1 MSLASIIESAE
12 RHRTSVVY
20 YRPVPD
26 DFGSQFATRNVDIT
40 YRDLPPDGPDAF
52 VVVRDGERFRGAVS
66 AETLR
71 EFLRPPLRHPEDPD
85 DLSSAYRA
93 VFELLDTTVF
103 GTLSRRQ
110 LLATAREIEDRAYR
124 VGRGT
129 FHVGFQSVAA
139 FDAQRTLYRRLAE
152 RTDLDIHVHVVP
164 GAETESLRGLSLRV
178 HVQPDADTGRYWF
191 LVFDGAGEDGG
202 KCALVAEQR
211 GPDEYYGTW
220 TYDPALVDRALEA
233 VS

>member
-1 MSLASIIESAE
+1 MSLESILENAE
-12 RHRTSVVY
+12 RHQKSVVY
-20 YRPVPD
+20 YRREPD

-40 YRDLPPDGPDAF
+40 YRDLPPAGPDPF

-66 AETLR
+66 ADTLR
-71 EFLRPPLRHPEDPD
+71 EFLRPPIRQPD
-85 DLSSAYRA
+85 DLGELSPAYRA

-103 GTLSRRQ
+103 ASLHRRQ
-110 LLATAREIEDRAYR
+110 LLATSRELEDRAWR

-139 FDAQRTLYRRLAE
+139 FDAQRSLYRQLAE
-152 RTDLDIHVHVVP
+152 VTDLDIHIPVIP
-164 GAETESLRGLSLRV
+164 EADTESLRGLPLTV
-178 HVQPDADTGRYWF
+178 HVEADADTGRYWF
-191 LVFDGAGEDGG
+191 LVFDGDGDDRQ

-211 GPDEYYGTW
+211 GPDEFYGTW
-220 TYDPALVDRALEA
+220 TYDPSLVDSAFEA

>member
-1 MSLASIIESAE
+1 MSLAAIIETAE
-12 RHRTSVVY
+12 RHRVSVVY
-20 YRPVPD
+20 YRPEPD
-26 DFGSQFATRNVDIT
+26 GFGSRFGTRNVDIT
-40 YRDLPPDGPDAF
+40 YRDLPPGGPDPF

-66 AETLR
+66 VETLR
-71 EFLRPPLRHPEDPD
+71 AFLSPPVPRSQNPD
-85 DLSSAYRA
+85 DLSPAYRA
-93 VFELLDTTVF
+93 VFELLETTVF
-103 GTLSRRQ
+103 ASLSRRQ

-139 FDAQRTLYRRLAE
+139 FDAQRTLYRQLAE

-164 GAETESLRGLSLRV
+164 APDTDSLRDFPLTV
-178 HVQPDADTGRYWF
+178 HVDPAADTGRYWF
-191 LVFDGAGEDGG
+191 LVFDGDGDDRQ

-211 GPDEYYGTW
+211 GPDEFYGTW
-220 TYDPALVDRALEA
+220 TYDPSLVDRALEA